1 MKGSKSINERLYLL
15 NNVDK
20 IIFVSLKWT
29 QNNFFK
35 DIDKKLIHK
44 TEVVYPSIH
53 KSKKIYKKNNSIVFI
68 GKLNS
73 QKVMIF
79 IEMQ

>member
-20 IIFVSLKWT
+20 IIFVSKWT
-29 QNNFFK
+29 QNRFFK

-53 KSKKIYKKNNSIVFI
+53 KGKKYIKK
-68 GKLNS
+68 
-73 QKVMIF
+73 
-79 IEMQ
+79 